1 LEAEVD
7 AVMEDALRAE
17 MIEVDLFNVMTATD
31 LHHELACAL
40 DFPDFYGQ
48 NWNAFWDA
56 ITGLVEMPRVLRFH
70 GWEAFSDRLPRE
82 AQMMRQCLADMQR
95 EYPAWAAQVE
105 YV

>member
-1 LEAEVD
+1 MEEAFRVEI
-7 AVMEDALRAE
+7 
-17 MIEVDLFNVMTATD
+17 IEINLSGVVTAKD
-31 LHHELACAL
+31 LHRVLLRAL

-48 NWNAFWDA
+48 NWDAFWDA

-82 AQMMRQCLADMQR
+82 AQMLRQCLDNMQR
-95 EYPAWAAQVE
+95 EYPTQAAQVE

>member
-1 LEAEVD
+1 M
-7 AVMEDALRAE
+7 MEEEFRVE
-17 MIEVDLFNVMTATD
+17 IIEINLSGVVTAKD
-31 LHHELACAL
+31 LHCVLSQAL

-95 EYPAWAAQVE
+95 EYPEWAAQVE